1 MLFGVQRCNLAT
13 FAYQSVTALKQHVPH
28 VPSDLRS
35 DNVLASHVGHVGT
48 YPCTHLRLT
57 APENSSPLHGAHRA
71 SQLPTDGGLC
81 CLQPKKHGGS
91 TTWCCFLGTSGGEV
105 GGSGWGASWV
115 FGGAR
120 SVGLGTRWQGA
131 GISTC
136 HRCSATCSGQSWDRE
151 TGARGATKHNN
162 GVRRQLFQWWW
173 RLRNGDHSASY
184 FTSSTNEDEG
194 GQRKVSPFASD

>member
-1 MLFGVQRCNLAT
+1 MPEGITFRYPSSSNFFLWFCQMLFGVQRCNLAT

-28 VPSDLRS
+28 VRSDLRS

-105 GGSGWGASWV
+105 GV
-115 FGGAR
+115 VGGA
-120 SVGLGTRWQGA
+120 
-131 GISTC
+131 
-136 HRCSATCSGQSWDRE
+136 HRGFLEGRE
-151 TGARGATKHNN
+151 A
-162 GVRRQLFQWWW
+162 
-173 RLRNGDHSASY
+173 
-184 FTSSTNEDEG
+184 
-194 GQRKVSPFASD
+194 